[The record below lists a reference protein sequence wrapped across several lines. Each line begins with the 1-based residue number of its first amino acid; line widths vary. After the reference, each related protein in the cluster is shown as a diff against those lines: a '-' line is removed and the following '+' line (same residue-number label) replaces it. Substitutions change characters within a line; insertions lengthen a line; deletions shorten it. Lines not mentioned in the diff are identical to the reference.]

1 MRRVLLLVG
10 LWLCLTAGNCVP
22 QQEVVLFENPSEQ
35 YLNMTGVIDEGLE
48 YVVRVIY
55 VQNAR
60 ASGCPTYGKDS
71 DLCQTKPEEFTY
83 IPQIEGNTHRVHI
96 PLKELSPGANSWWE
110 PWDIAICVGPRDPNA
125 VPHQCQRLF
134 YFTEDT
140 HDGHQ
145 TIDLVCT
152 QQFWCF
158 EGLQVEN
165 VSEVNQEYVVN
176 IRKKQQLKSQ
186 NTTTIVELD
195 QLLRDENWAAFID
208 RVLADFEE
216 EDTITLL
223 MAANMAVHEQRPNDA
238 MLLYHVG
245 TIRAQVDGKH
255 YTPLKKDGE
264 SPALA
269 IQNLIDL
276 TQSEMRAF
284 LPAELLQM
292 YQAVVPHLK
301 QWNSHYTNMYD
312 PGWKSEAV
320 LNLQDVQMY
329 FEEAKTKRIH
339 DLQGFMTL
347 FENETY
353 AEAYEVAWM
362 YEWDPTLDQ
371 LAEAKRKAEETM
383 QRIETQLDIDG
394 FMAPISKQRRFG

>member
-1 MRRVLLLVG
+1 MRHILLLMG
-10 LWLCLTAGNCVP
+10 LWFCLTAGNCVP
-22 QQEVVLFENPSEQ
+22 QPSLVLFENPSEK
-35 YLNMTGVIDEGLE
+35 YLNMIGVIDEGLE

-60 ASGCPTYGKDS
+60 ESGCPTYGKDS

-83 IPQIEGNTHRVHI
+83 IPQIEGNRHRVHI

-110 PWDIAICVGPRDPNA
+110 PWDIAICVGPTDPNA

-134 YFTEDT
+134 FFTEDT

-152 QQFWCF
+152 QQFWCA
-158 EGLQVEN
+158 EGLHVEN
-165 VSEVNQEYVVN
+165 VSELNHEYVVN
-176 IRKKQQLKSQ
+176 IRKEQKSKSQ

-195 QLLRDENWAAFID
+195 QLLKDENWVAYID

-238 MLLYHVG
+238 MLLYHIG

-255 YTPLKKDGE
+255 YTPLKKGGE
-264 SPALA
+264 SSALA

-276 TQSEMRAF
+276 TESEMHAF
-284 LPAELLQM
+284 LPYELIQM
-292 YQAVVPHLK
+292 YQAIVPQLM
-301 QWNSHYTNMYD
+301 QWDFHYTNMYD
-312 PGWKSEAV
+312 PGWESEAV
-320 LNLQDVQMY
+320 PNPQDVQMY
-329 FEEAKTKRIH
+329 FEEAKITRIH
-339 DLQGFMTL
+339 ILQGFMTL
-347 FENETY
+347 FENEAY

-371 LAEAKRKAEETM
+371 QAEEKRKAEETM
-383 QRIETQLDIDG
+383 QGIETHLGIDG
-394 FMAPISKQRRFG
+394 YMATITKNRE